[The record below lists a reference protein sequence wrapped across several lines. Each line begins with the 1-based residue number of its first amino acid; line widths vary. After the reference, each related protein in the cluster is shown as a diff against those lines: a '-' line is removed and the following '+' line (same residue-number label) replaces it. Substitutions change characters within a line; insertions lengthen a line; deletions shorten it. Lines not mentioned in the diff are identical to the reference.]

1 LGGGTAQTQKMALR
15 LNFGIRRGFHTSVVR
30 RAGGFE
36 SQEYS
41 KIVVGAGSAGCV
53 LANRLTEDKDTS
65 VLLVEAGPKDTIL
78 GSKFLQW
85 KIHMPAAL
93 TYNLCDEKYNWYYS
107 TLPQE
112 HANNRRMYWPR
123 GRVWGG
129 SSSLNAM
136 AYVRGHA
143 EDYNRWQK
151 QGASGWSYEDCLPY
165 FKKAQ
170 THQHGGDDYRGGDG
184 PLHVSRGSS
193 GNPLH
198 EAWLLAGQQAGYPL
212 TEDMNGYQQEGVGEM
227 DATIHQGKRWSASSA
242 YLHPALSRGNLSTL
256 TNVLVTK
263 VVFEGKKA
271 VGIEV
276 VEKGVVKRYRAEEI
290 ILSGGAINSPQLL
303 LLSGVGDADHLKETG
318 IDVVHHLPG
327 VGGNLQDHL
336 EMYVAQNC
344 TKPITLYSDQ
354 KGLRMIKVG
363 LQWFLNQT
371 GAAATAHLETG
382 GFIRSKADLTQPD
395 IQFHFLPSQVIDHGR
410 QPPYLE
416 AYQVHVGSMRATSVG
431 WLKLASSDPRTAPL
445 IQPNYLSTEQDRWEM
460 RQCVKLSRE
469 IFAQPAFDQ
478 FRGPELAPGE
488 EVQSDSQIDEFVR
501 AKSDSAYH
509 PSCTCKMG
517 DASDNLAVV
526 DSTTSVI
533 GLENI
538 RVIDSS
544 IMPSI
549 VSGNLNAPTIMLAE
563 KAADIV
569 RNKSPLQPATGVGVF
584 QSDTTKQR

>member
-1 LGGGTAQTQKMALR
+1 M
-15 LNFGIRRGFHTSVVR
+15 
-30 RAGGFE
+30 
-36 SQEYS
+36 
-41 KIVVGAGSAGCV
+41 
-53 LANRLTEDKDTS
+53 
-65 VLLVEAGPKDTIL
+65 
-78 GSKFLQW
+78 
-85 KIHMPAAL
+85 
-93 TYNLCDEKYNWYYS
+93 
-107 TLPQE
+107 
-112 HANNRRMYWPR
+112 
-123 GRVWGG
+123 
-129 SSSLNAM
+129 
-136 AYVRGHA
+136 
-143 EDYNRWQK
+143 
-151 QGASGWSYEDCLPY
+151 
-165 FKKAQ
+165 
-170 THQHGGDDYRGGDG
+170 
-184 PLHVSRGSS
+184 
-193 GNPLH
+193 
-198 EAWLLAGQQAGYPL
+198 
-212 TEDMNGYQQEGVGEM
+212 
-227 DATIHQGKRWSASSA
+227 
-242 YLHPALSRGNLSTL
+242 
-256 TNVLVTK
+256 
-263 VVFEGKKA
+263 
-271 VGIEV
+271 
-276 VEKGVVKRYRAEEI
+276 
-290 ILSGGAINSPQLL
+290 
-303 LLSGVGDADHLKETG
+303 
-318 IDVVHHLPG
+318 VHHLPG

-517 DASDNLAVV
+517 DTSDNLAVV

-569 RNKSPLQPATGVGVF
+569 RNKSPLQPATGVRVF
-584 QSDTTKQR
+584 QSDTSKQR